1 MVLSGTYE
9 NIFVHL
15 NIFLVIIFEASISH
29 LRCAD
34 ILNPL
39 RRGALWG
46 TGVRGTA
53 HDGVGDSCS
62 QNVI

>member
-39 RRGALWG
+39 RRGAL
-46 TGVRGTA
+46 
-53 HDGVGDSCS
+53 
-62 QNVI
+62 